1 MNPIESAPVGSRP
14 AIAPPVFPPA
24 IGEPSRAE
32 GPATLPK
39 PAPRRRGYGLPCAKC
54 KTYYA
59 ADLTICPVCNS
70 SERVAPLAKLAGVFS
85 PVASPAVEELPIG
98 VELEANTAELELEL
112 EKERERFLQE
122 FKSQA
127 YAPSL
132 QVNPAPSFLCA
143 NGDNHQGASEAA
155 EVCQGCYDG
164 LRQRADLAEAALHLD
179 VNEATQII
187 YEAVWS
193 DASNPGKTYQ
203 NAAQALLN
211 ELRRRAGIS
220 MILAPLQT
228 LTD

>member
-1 MNPIESAPVGSRP
+1 MNPTESAPVGGRA

-24 IGEPSRAE
+24 IGGPSRAE

-39 PAPRRRGYGLPCAKC
+39 PDARRRGYGLPCAKC

-85 PVASPAVEELPIG
+85 PVASPVVEELPIG
-98 VELEANTAELELEL
+98 ADLEPNTAELELEA
-112 EKERERFLQE
+112 ERERFLQE
-122 FKSQA
+122 FRSQA
-127 YAPSL
+127 RAASL
-132 QVNPAPSFLCA
+132 QINPAPSFLCA

-155 EVCQGCYDG
+155 EVCQCCYDS
-164 LRQRADLAEAALHLD
+164 LRQRADLAEAALHID

-193 DASNPGKTYQ
+193 DASNPSKTYH

-220 MILAPLQT
+220 MILAPLQA